1 MLLSEKATKVIVNNL
16 QVVNLKKRLM
26 NVRRGAIL
34 FICALLSIP
43 VLALQLKDTAPK
55 TYTVKRGDTLWA
67 IANIFLNE
75 PWLWPELWRTNT
87 QIDNPHLIYPGDVIV
102 VGYVDGEP
110 VLTVKR
116 DKPTY
121 KLSPSTDK
129 RLKPTPV
136 DVLSWT
142 TISPFIRH
150 HMLLD
155 EGTYEALPKL
165 LGNQDGNVRFA
176 SDDFVLSQQQFS
188 TDDQFRVVRKHAI
201 IKNLDGETLG
211 IQVTHVSSA
220 SLVEKDQA
228 DDTMLLFIDDA
239 DQEAKR
245 GDKLMAG
252 GFEHPDSFE
261 LVPAVSQ
268 RGAVVG
274 DLHEHDLLG
283 KYDVVILDLGSAD
296 VSPGTVLGIYAQGP
310 AIIDEE
316 SPRYVNEPGAKN
328 GGEWFIDTVS
338 QPALKVGEVVVF
350 KTFDAASYGLI
361 TRANKGI
368 KRGFIVA
375 KP

>member
-1 MLLSEKATKVIVNNL
+1 M
-16 QVVNLKKRLM
+16 KKRLIYA
-26 NVRRGAIL
+26 RRAAL
-34 FICALLSIP
+34 FILGVLLSLP
-43 VLALQLKDTAPK
+43 TFALQLKESAPE

-67 IANIFLNE
+67 IANVFLNE

-102 VGYVDGEP
+102 VGYVDGQP
-110 VLTVKR
+110 VLSVKR
-116 DKPTY
+116 DKPSY
-121 KLSPSTDK
+121 KLSPATDK
-129 RLKPTPV
+129 RVKPKPV

-142 TISPFIRH
+142 TISPFIRQ

-155 EGTYEALPKL
+155 EESYASLPKL

-188 TDDQFRVVRKHAI
+188 TDDQYRVVRKHATI
-201 IKNLDGETLG
+201 RNLDGEILG
-211 IQVTHVSSA
+211 IQVTHVSTA
-220 SLVEKDQA
+220 SLVEK
-228 DDTMLLFIDDA
+228 
-239 DQEAKR
+239 
-245 GDKLMAG
+245 AG
-252 GFEHPDSFE
+252 GFEHPESFE
-261 LVPAVSQ
+261 LVPATSQ
-268 RGAVVG
+268 RGAIVG
-274 DLHEHDLLG
+274 DLHDHDLLG
-283 KYDVVILDLGSAD
+283 KYDVVILDLGSMEVA
-296 VSPGTVLGIYAQGP
+296 PGTVLGLYSQGP

-316 SPRYVNEPGAKN
+316 SPRYVDEPGAN
-328 GGEWFIDTVS
+328 TGGEWFIDTVS

>member
-1 MLLSEKATKVIVNNL
+1 MNNL
-16 QVVNLKKRLM
+16 QVVNLKKRL
-26 NVRRGAIL
+26 NNACRAVIL
-34 FICALLSIP
+34 VLGALLSLP
-43 VLALQLKDTAPK
+43 VFALQLKESAPE
-55 TYTVKRGDTLWA
+55 TYTVKRGDTLWE
-67 IANIFLNE
+67 IASIFLNE

-87 QIDNPHLIYPGDVIV
+87 QIENPHLIYPGDVIL
-102 VGYVDGEP
+102 VGYVDGKP

-116 DKPTY
+116 DKLAY

-129 RLKPTPV
+129 RIKSQPV

-142 TISPFIRH
+142 TISPFVRQ

-155 EGTYEALPKL
+155 EESYSALPRL

-188 TDDQFRVVRKHAI
+188 TDDQYRVIRKHATI
-201 IKNLDGETLG
+201 RNLDGETLG
-211 IQVTHVSSA
+211 IQVTHVSNA

-239 DQEAKR
+239 NQEAKR

-252 GFEHPDSFE
+252 GFTHPEDFE
-261 LVPAVSQ
+261 LTPATSQ

-274 DLHEHDLLG
+274 DLHDHDLLG
-283 KYDVVILDLGSAD
+283 KYDVVILNLGSMD
-296 VSPGTVLGIYAQGP
+296 VAPGTVLGVYAQGP
-310 AIIDEE
+310 AIIDED

-328 GGEWFIDTVS
+328 GGEWFIDTVA
-338 QPALKVGEVVVF
+338 QPALKVGEVIVF
-350 KTFDAASYGLI
+350 KTFNAASYGLI
-361 TRANKGI
+361 TRAKKGI

>member
-1 MLLSEKATKVIVNNL
+1 MNNL
-16 QVVNLKKRLM
+16 QVVNLKKRLIGA
-26 NVRRGAIL
+26 RRGAIL
-34 FICALLSIP
+34 LICALLWLP
-43 VLALQLKDTAPK
+43 AFALQLKETAPE

-102 VGYVDGEP
+102 VGFVDGEP

-121 KLSPSTDK
+121 KLSPSTDR
-129 RLKPTPV
+129 RLKPKPV

-142 TISPFIRH
+142 TLSPFIRQ
-150 HMLLD
+150 HMLLE
-155 EGTYEALPKL
+155 EGAYKALPKL

-188 TDDQFRVVRKHAI
+188 TDDQFRVVRKHAT
-201 IKNLDGETLG
+201 IKNLDGKILG

-220 SLVEKDQA
+220 SLVENGQA
-228 DDTMLLFIDDA
+228 DDSMLLFIDDA

-252 GFEHPDSFE
+252 GFDHPDSFE
-261 LVPAVSQ
+261 LVPAKSQ

-274 DLHEHDLLG
+274 DLHEYDLLG
-283 KYDVVILDLGSAD
+283 KYDVVILDLGSVD
-296 VSPGTVLGIYAQGP
+296 VSPGTVLGVYAQGP

-316 SPRYVNEPGAKN
+316 SPRYVDEPGARS

>member
-1 MLLSEKATKVIVNNL
+1 MNNL
-16 QVVNLKKRLM
+16 KVVNLKKRLISA
-26 NVRRGAIL
+26 RRGATLLLCAIL
-34 FICALLSIP
+34 SLPAF
-43 VLALQLKDTAPK
+43 ALQLKDTAPE

-87 QIDNPHLIYPGDVIV
+87 QIENPHLIYPGDVIV
-102 VGYVDGEP
+102 VGYIDGQP
-110 VLTVKR
+110 ILSVKR
-116 DKPTY
+116 DKPSY

-129 RLKPTPV
+129 RLKPKPV

-142 TISPFIRH
+142 TISPFIKQ

-155 EGTYEALPKL
+155 EESYQALPKL

-176 SDDFVLSQQQFS
+176 ADDFVLSQQQFS
-188 TDDQFRVVRKHAI
+188 TDDQYRVIRKHAT
-201 IKNLDGETLG
+201 IKNLDGEILG
-211 IQVTHVSSA
+211 VQVTHVSTA
-220 SLVEKDQA
+220 SLVEKGQA

-239 DQEAKR
+239 NQEAKR

-252 GFEHPDSFE
+252 GFKQPQSFE
-261 LVPAVSQ
+261 LVPAKSQ

-274 DLHEHDLLG
+274 DLHDHDLLG
-283 KYDVVILDLGSAD
+283 KYDVVILDLGAAD
-296 VSPGTVLGIYAQGP
+296 VLPGTVLGVYAQGP

-316 SPRYVNEPGAKN
+316 SPRYVDEPGIKTS
-328 GGEWFIDTVS
+328 GEWFIDTVS

>member
-1 MLLSEKATKVIVNNL
+1 MTVNNL
-16 QVVNLKKRLM
+16 QVVNLKKRLTRA
-26 NVRRGAIL
+26 RRAAI
-34 FICALLSIP
+34 FILGVLLSLP
-43 VLALQLKDTAPK
+43 AFALQLKDTAPE
-55 TYTVKRGDTLWA
+55 TYTVKRGDTLWE
-67 IANIFLNE
+67 IASIFLNE

-102 VGYVDGEP
+102 VGYVNGQP
-110 VLTVKR
+110 VLSVKR
-116 DKPTY
+116 DKLSY
-121 KLSPSTDK
+121 NLSPSTDK
-129 RLKPTPV
+129 RIKPKPV

-142 TISPFIRH
+142 TISPFVRQ

-155 EGTYEALPKL
+155 EESYSVLPRL

-188 TDDQFRVVRKHAI
+188 TDDQYRVIRKHAT

-211 IQVTHVSSA
+211 IQVTHISNA
-220 SLVEKDQA
+220 SLVEKGQA

-239 DQEAKR
+239 NQEAKR

-252 GFEHPDSFE
+252 GFTHPEGFE
-261 LVPAVSQ
+261 LTPATSQ
-268 RGAVVG
+268 RGLVVG
-274 DLHEHDLLG
+274 DLHDHDLLG
-283 KYDVVILDLGSAD
+283 KYDVVIVDLGAVD
-296 VSPGTVLGIYAQGP
+296 VAPGTVLGVYAQGP
-310 AIIDEE
+310 AIIDED
-316 SPRYVNEPGAKN
+316 SPRYVDEPGAKN
-328 GGEWFIDTVS
+328 GGEWFIDTVA
-338 QPALKVGEVVVF
+338 QPALKVGEVIVF

>member
-1 MLLSEKATKVIVNNL
+1 MTVNNL
-16 QVVNLKKRLM
+16 QVVNLKKRLTYA
-26 NVRRGAIL
+26 RRAAI
-34 FICALLSIP
+34 FILGVLLSLP
-43 VLALQLKDTAPK
+43 AFALQLKDTAPE
-55 TYTVKRGDTLWA
+55 TYTVKRGDTLWE
-67 IANIFLNE
+67 IASIFLNE

-102 VGYVDGEP
+102 VGYIDGKP
-110 VLTVKR
+110 VLSVKR
-116 DKPTY
+116 DKLAY
-121 KLSPSTDK
+121 NLSPSTDK
-129 RLKPTPV
+129 RIKPKPV

-142 TISPFIRH
+142 TISPFVRQ
-150 HMLLD
+150 HMFLD
-155 EGTYEALPKL
+155 EDDYSALPRL

-188 TDDQFRVVRKHAI
+188 TDDQYRVIRKHAT

-211 IQVTHVSSA
+211 IQVTHISNA

-239 DQEAKR
+239 NQEAKR

-252 GFEHPDSFE
+252 GFTHPEGFE
-261 LVPAVSQ
+261 LTPATSQ

-274 DLHEHDLLG
+274 DLHDHDLLG
-283 KYDVVILDLGSAD
+283 KYDVVIVDLGAMD
-296 VSPGTVLGIYAQGP
+296 VAPGTVLGVYAQGP
-310 AIIDEE
+310 AIIDED

-328 GGEWFIDTVS
+328 GGEWFINTVA
-338 QPALKVGEVVVF
+338 QPALKVGEVIVF

>member
-1 MLLSEKATKVIVNNL
+1 MNNL
-16 QVVNLKKRLM
+16 QVVNLKKRLIYA
-26 NVRRGAIL
+26 RRAAL
-34 FICALLSIP
+34 FILGVLLSLP
-43 VLALQLKDTAPK
+43 TFALQLKESAPE

-67 IANIFLNE
+67 IANVFLNE

-102 VGYVDGEP
+102 VGYVDGQP
-110 VLTVKR
+110 VLSVKR
-116 DKPTY
+116 DKPSY
-121 KLSPSTDK
+121 KLSPATDK
-129 RLKPTPV
+129 RVKPKPV

-142 TISPFIRH
+142 SISPFIRQ

-155 EGTYEALPKL
+155 EESYALLPKL

-188 TDDQFRVVRKHAI
+188 TDDQYRVVRKHATI
-201 IKNLDGETLG
+201 RNLDGEILG
-211 IQVTHVSSA
+211 IQVTHVSTA
-220 SLVEKDQA
+220 SLVEKDEGSN
-228 DDTMLLFIDDA
+228 TMLLFIDDA
-239 DQEAKR
+239 NQEAKR

-252 GFEHPDSFE
+252 GFEHPEGFE
-261 LVPAVSQ
+261 LVPATSQ
-268 RGAVVG
+268 RGAIVG
-274 DLHEHDLLG
+274 DLHDHDLLG
-283 KYDVVILDLGSAD
+283 KYDVVILDLGSMEVA
-296 VSPGTVLGIYAQGP
+296 PGTVLGLYSQGP

-316 SPRYVNEPGAKN
+316 SPRYVDEPGAN
-328 GGEWFIDTVS
+328 TGGEWFIDTVS

>member
-34 FICALLSIP
+34 FICALLSLP

-283 KYDVVILDLGSAD
+283 KYDVVILDLGLAD

-316 SPRYVNEPGAKN
+316 SPRYVNEPGAQN

>member
-1 MLLSEKATKVIVNNL
+1 VNNL
-16 QVVNLKKRLM
+16 QVVNLKKRLIYA
-26 NVRRGAIL
+26 RRAATLVLGAIL
-34 FICALLSIP
+34 SLPA
-43 VLALQLKDTAPK
+43 LALQLKESAPE

-116 DKPTY
+116 EKPSYT
-121 KLSPSTDK
+121 LSPSTDK
-129 RLKPTPV
+129 RLKPKPV
-136 DVLSWT
+136 DMLSWT

-150 HMLLD
+150 HMVLD
-155 EGTYEALPKL
+155 EDTNKTLPKL

-188 TDDQFRVVRKHAI
+188 TDDQYRVVRKHAT

-211 IQVTHVSSA
+211 IQVTHVSTA
-220 SLVEKDQA
+220 SLVEKGQA

-239 DQEAKR
+239 NQEAKR
-245 GDKLMAG
+245 GDKLMSG
-252 GFEHPDSFE
+252 GFIHPESFA
-261 LVPAVSQ
+261 LVPATTQ
-268 RGAVVG
+268 RGAVVD
-274 DLHEHDLLG
+274 DLHEHALLG
-283 KYDVVILDLGSAD
+283 KYDVVILDLGKAS
-296 VSPGTVLGIYAQGP
+296 VTPGTVLGVYAQGP
-310 AIIDEE
+310 AIIDED
-316 SPRYVNEPGAKN
+316 SPRYVDEPGAKN

-361 TRANKGI
+361 TRASKGI